1 MGLVRGEDVILT
13 VVQNQGD
20 TPVQVPFGC
29 ARSITFDISTD
40 FIETSVTQSGS
51 FKTFIP
57 SGKQYTGNIE
67 GLVFI
72 NKPANTSP
80 GVNATTTID
89 YSSVSEL
96 FPAGFAGAGIN
107 VFDPDGF
114 TNLCFLGLDPYATLN
129 DYLTAIVNAIN
140 SSGTG
145 YTSIV
150 DGNTIIITA
159 RPGLGG
165 DINGSACWVNYNIDG
180 ILPPPPNYRIVT
192 YFSGGVSGALNAT
205 NTTDFA
211 VFSTHFPTLN
221 SEIIITFNIPPS
233 GTATVVYT
241 ETGNVYTNLTDM
253 LNDISNGINS
263 SGTGYTSVVNGSK
276 IITTAPPG
284 YGTTCNGYLFEYD
297 IELDTINSVN
307 SSGFTGGTNG
317 YFPDKLGIGWMY
329 DKLISGEEIFLKYYE
344 TDDDNHFLQK
354 QCSVYIESI
363 NETSSFDNIVT
374 FSASFKGNGDPI
386 ITYGEI

>member
-1 MGLVRGEDVILT
+1 MGLVRGEDVLLT
-13 VVQNQGD
+13 VLQNEGD

-72 NKPANTSP
+72 NKPANGETR
-80 GVNATTTID
+80 ATTTIN
-89 YSSVSEL
+89 YSNVDTDL
-96 FPAGFAGAGIN
+96 FPNFNSLATIYVNTLPTYTNICDLA
-107 VFDPDGF
+107 PDTY
-114 TNLCFLGLDPYATLN
+114 TNIS
-129 DYLTAIVNAIN
+129 DYINAIIGN
-140 SSGTG
+140 INGLGTG
-145 YTSIV
+145 YSAALGA
-150 DGNTIIITA
+150 GNTFVITA
-159 RPGLGG
+159 P
-165 DINGSACWVNYNIDG
+165 IGSG
-180 ILPPPPNYRIVT
+180 
-192 YFSGGVSGALNAT
+192 
-205 NTTDFA
+205 NT
-211 VFSTHFPTLN
+211 L
-221 SEIIITFNIPPS
+221 
-233 GTATVVYT
+233 
-241 ETGNVYTNLTDM
+241 
-253 LNDISNGINS
+253 NGINNS
-263 SGTGYTSVVNGSK
+263 TSLNVDGTVYSYST
-276 IITTAPPG
+276 P
-284 YGTTCNGYLFEYD
+284 
-297 IELDTINSVN
+297 
-307 SSGFTGGTNG
+307 FTGGISA
-317 YFPDKLGIGWMY
+317 YYPDKLGIGWMY